1 MYRRQIE
8 NRRKLN
14 YVGIMMEVERLITLQ
29 ERKVL
34 TWEDIDESVGLL
46 KKYGYDISKD
56 GSYRIDDLYESSNNI
71 VERLD

>member
-1 MYRRQIE
+1 M
-8 NRRKLN
+8 
-14 YVGIMMEVERLITLQ
+14 ITINCSP
-29 ERKVL
+29 RNVL
-34 TWEDIDESVGLL
+34 DWKDIDESVGLL